1 LKRPTCIFYV
11 PDNATMLM
19 NTEDTGGNSARKS
32 NKIAEASAAATPSMN
47 INEKEQADAK
57 KYKKKS
63 MNLTDMSE
71 GGKGAHKSNDITAT
85 PMRMTVTPNE
95 KQQCERKQ
103 VAPKKMRTAMK
114 KGLEDY
120 FGKGKR
126 APVPSMEGNPISA
139 VVQRHTK
146 HGDTQ
151 QGMGGDGDGSFC
163 AKPDGHGV
171 SDNNKWSTP
180 NTKKGNKSRWS
191 ASNDD
196 GQNKKAKSNDDDSEG
211 EESTQQKQG
220 SKETAEQGDF
230 VVDLES
236 MGALLKKK
244 SLRDKAAKKKAAKKK
259 QEESVEKTTKRKKA
273 TFAPDSDNAGVEKDK
288 EEAAVKEVAVCFK
301 CVGGFAIRVDK
312 GNNAKGGFDKKITE
326 GLSFLCKYL
335 DKAACILPSGKDQR
349 LNPIKTK
356 ADLPKYQ
363 VTMRNYFNIP
373 NPMAFLNMI
382 QEGSRVIKGSAV
394 MGFSLDPKE
403 CLDDA
408 AGDLR
413 MMGCSLL

>member
-1 LKRPTCIFYV
+1 
-11 PDNATMLM
+11 M
-19 NTEDTGGNSARKS
+19 
-32 NKIAEASAAATPSMN
+32 PST
-47 INEKEQADAK
+47 K
-57 KYKKKS
+57 
-63 MNLTDMSE
+63 
-71 GGKGAHKSNDITAT
+71 
-85 PMRMTVTPNE
+85 
-95 KQQCERKQ
+95 
-103 VAPKKMRTAMK
+103 
-114 KGLEDY
+114 
-120 FGKGKR
+120 
-126 APVPSMEGNPISA
+126 GNPISA
-139 VVQRHTK
+139 VIQRRTK
-146 HGDTQ
+146 RSDTQ
-151 QGMGGDGDGSFC
+151 QGTGGNGDGSFR

-180 NTKKGNKSRWS
+180 NTKKGNKSRRS

-196 GQNKKAKSNDDDSEG
+196 GQNKKARSDDNNSEG
-211 EESTQQKQG
+211 KESTQQKQG

-259 QEESVEKTTKRKKA
+259 QEENMEKTTKQKKA
-273 TFAPDSDNAGVEKDK
+273 KFAPDPNNAGAEKDK

-301 CVGGFAIRVDK
+301 CVVGFAICINK
-312 GNNAKGGFDKKITE
+312 GNNAKGGFDKKIAE
-326 GLSFLCKYL
+326 VLSFLREYL

-363 VTMRNYFNIP
+363 VTMKNYFNIP
-373 NPMAFLNMI
+373 NPMAFSNVT
-382 QEGSRVIKGSAV
+382 QEGGRVIKRSAV
-394 MGFSLDPKE
+394 MGFLLDPKE

-413 MMGCSLL
+413 MMGCSL